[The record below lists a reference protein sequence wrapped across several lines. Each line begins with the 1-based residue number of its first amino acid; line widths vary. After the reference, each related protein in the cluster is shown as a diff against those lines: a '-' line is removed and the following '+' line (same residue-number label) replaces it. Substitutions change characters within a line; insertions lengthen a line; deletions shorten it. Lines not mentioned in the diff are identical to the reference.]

1 MVGLVTGNTMTIN
14 SVVYNLESN
23 LEFNQV
29 GMTLPDGKYIFV
41 NGDESAKMLI
51 IQNKSYTLYHY
62 DLASK
67 YYTIEYG
74 AYNSQNNTSNL
85 EIVSTNPLYCF
96 MGSTSH
102 QFKVGDHSLIINPS
116 DSKPFFIGTKVNFT
130 EEQFRTQLL
139 GGGFG
144 VWCI

>member
-1 MVGLVTGNTMTIN
+1 
-14 SVVYNLESN
+14 
-23 LEFNQV
+23 
-29 GMTLPDGKYIFV
+29 
-41 NGDESAKMLI
+41 
-51 IQNKSYTLYHY
+51 
-62 DLASK
+62 
-67 YYTIEYG
+67 
-74 AYNSQNNTSNL
+74 
-85 EIVSTNPLYCF
+85 

-102 QFKVGDHSLIINPS
+102 QFKVGDHSLILNAS